1 MLIEEH
7 VSEQAKSPSEEDNV
21 IEDAAHNPPEQEESS
36 IVEEETLDIEV
47 IDEVPNCSE
56 EAAVGSG
63 SAVIQEEA
71 PKKSYASIVSF
82 CF

>member
-36 IVEEETLDIEV
+36 IVEETPDIEV